1 MEQIINAHNWP
12 LGSHVLFSILTPL
25 ASFQEVVANSMLV
38 LHYMTVPKSMCSQV
52 KSVSRSKLPMI
63 ILVNPK
69 QYNARSSVIIWEV
82 QTLILLPSQLGP
94 ELLLAQL
101 LSLTDL
107 IRIVVTDK
115 VSTIFS
121 HQVKPT
127 VRWRQPNCAQEIPN
141 ARDGFKMMTFPEIRC
156 S

>member
-1 MEQIINAHNWP
+1 
-12 LGSHVLFSILTPL
+12 
-25 ASFQEVVANSMLV
+25 
-38 LHYMTVPKSMCSQV
+38 
-52 KSVSRSKLPMI
+52 MI

-69 QYNARSSVIIWEV
+69 QYNARNSVIIWEA

-94 ELLLAQL
+94 EMKLAHY
-101 LSLTDL
+101 LSLADL
-107 IRIVVTDK
+107 MRIVVADK